1 MKSQAIALVLGLSMF
16 IAGCASSGRYQ
27 HDNRTMNRTVEA
39 GCATCMF
46 EMPGVEGCVLAVR
59 IEGKPYL
66 VKGSEIDDHGDA
78 HAADGFCNA
87 VRQAHVEGRIENDTF
102 MVTKMELLP

>member
-1 MKSQAIALVLGLSMF
+1 MKIQAFSLMVGVLLSVS
-16 IAGCASSGRYQ
+16 GCASTGRTQ
-27 HDNRTMNRTVEA
+27 HANGLVNRTVEA

-59 IEGKPYL
+59 IDEQAYL

-87 VRQAHVEGRIENDTF
+87 VREAHVEGKIEGDTF
-102 MVTKMELLP
+102 VVRKMELLP